1 MQAYKLSFVDIN
13 DKQELEKFIKSISK
27 KFESNDTFTASEE
40 FSIDSHY
47 HKGFES
53 RLFLSG
59 HAIFTIYGEDIY
71 CGPGTYIELKPEI
84 VHSFKYSGGSPL
96 SALRFFNKTDSWQAI
111 FV

>member
-1 MQAYKLSFVDIN
+1 MQAYKLSFIN
-13 DKQELEKFIKSISK
+13 IEDKRELEMFVKNISNKFK
-27 KFESNDTFTASEE
+27 SNDTFATSAE
-40 FSIDSHY
+40 FGIASHY

-84 VHSFKYSGGSPL
+84 VHSFKYSGGDPL
-96 SALRFFNKTDSWQAI
+96 SALRFFNETDSWQAI